1 MKKTLLFA
9 AKALLTGLLT
19 VVPIYLAVLL
29 LLKAMA
35 TVAKL
40 VRPATMLLPEWL
52 PAEQLLS
59 LLLVLVICFLI
70 GVAVLTKLGG
80 AGRQWIEKTVLER
93 IPGYALIR
101 SLTQQLAGDTR
112 EKAWK
117 PALVEIE
124 DALVPAFIIEEF
136 DDGRY
141 TVFVPSIPT
150 PLAGAIYILEP
161 NRVHVVDVP
170 LTQALQVVSRWG
182 SGAKNLDM
190 AMQKTSS
197 AITGR

>member
-1 MKKTLLFA
+1 MKKTLRFA
-9 AKALLTGLLT
+9 AKALLSGLLT

-35 TVAKL
+35 SIAKL
-40 VRPATMLLPEWL
+40 VRPATLLLPEWL
-52 PAEQLLS
+52 PAEQILS
-59 LLLVLVICFLI
+59 LLLVLVLCFLI
-70 GVAVLTKLGG
+70 GAAVLTRAGG
-80 AGRQWIEKTVLER
+80 ALRQTIEKAVLER

-101 SLTQQLAGDTR
+101 SLAQQLAGNTS

-117 PALVEIE
+117 PALAEIE
-124 DALVPAFIIEEF
+124 DALVPAFIIEEL

-141 TVFVPSIPT
+141 TIFVPSIPT
-150 PLAGAIYILEP
+150 PLAGAIYILER

-182 SGAKNLDM
+182 SGAKNLEM
-190 AMQKTSS
+190 AMRKAGDAVT
-197 AITGR
+197 